1 VRGPLDIV
9 FVEGWMLG
17 FSPVADAALHDAA
30 LAEPNR
36 ALADYDRW
44 HRLLDAFVSLRAA
57 DPAFVLRWRVEA
69 EEAMKAAGRPGLSR
83 EAIEDYIRRFVPA
96 YALYGGAP
104 ARIPNDRRLEI
115 WLDVQRRAQSES
127 S

>member
-1 VRGPLDIV
+1 
-9 FVEGWMLG
+9 MLG
-17 FSPVADAALHDAA
+17 FTAVDESRLPDPA
-30 LAEPNR
+30 LAAPNR
-36 ALADYDRW
+36 ALAGYDRW

-104 ARIPNDRRLEI
+104 AEIPDDRRLEI
-115 WLDVQRRAQSES
+115 WLDGQRRAQASPRA
-127 S
+127 